1 MEAGRCHSRTCVCN
15 AKVPTLL
22 KGRQSMFNTL
32 VRNDRD
38 AEEKMDGES
47 RPARDG
53 KGIARLALQVPS
65 LMLEEVSR
73 HRKAFPLGPGPIGA
87 ACRPTFVV
95 DQHVG
100 RGSRVWLRWA
110 REGRKAGWHREPRL
124 LRMWSHC
131 FSGNWSACRRHAA
144 QELGLCVHADRIYR
158 HICQLPG

>member
-1 MEAGRCHSRTCVCN
+1 
-15 AKVPTLL
+15 
-22 KGRQSMFNTL
+22 MFNTL

-73 HRKAFPLGPGPIGA
+73 HRKAFPLALAQLVLLADPPLLSTNMSAVAAEFGFDGP
-87 ACRPTFVV
+87 
-95 DQHVG
+95 
-100 RGSRVWLRWA
+100 
-110 REGRKAGWHREPRL
+110 EGRKAGWHREPRL